1 MTLRLIPEHFPFLAF
16 RDEVTWRRSFTP
28 TALHWMVGG
37 GFVMVD
43 DGRVRWWA

>member
-1 MTLRLIPEHFPFLAF
+1 MTLRLTPERFPFLAF